1 MSYADRE
8 TTGSRVTAIVTVS
21 ILVALFGWA
30 FVSGLAVDSTKKI
43 LEKLNAFDVAPPP
56 PPPPPDKPP
65 PPPPDQPNLPPPPT
79 VPTAF
84 PPPVPV
90 APVYST
96 PPSPPAP
103 PTMAPPSP
111 PAPVVAPPS
120 PPPPPSQASAA
131 KPKGSPA
138 GWFTNDDY
146 PADARRAQAAGRVA
160 VRLSI
165 DATGRVADCQVT
177 ASSGN
182 GSLDAQTCNLAK
194 RRGRFTPAKDAA
206 GNGIPGSY
214 VLSTRWQL
222 EEG

>member
-8 TTGSRVTAIVTVS
+8 TTGSRVTAIITVS
-21 ILVALFGWA
+21 FLVALFGYA
-30 FVSGLAVDSTKKI
+30 FISGLAVQSGKKL

-79 VPTAF
+79 VPTTVT
-84 PPPVPV
+84 PPMNLPSPL
-90 APVYST
+90 SF

-103 PTMAPPSP
+103 PTLAPPSP
-111 PAPVVAPPS
+111 PAPPA
-120 PPPPPSQASAA
+120 PPPPPAAPSQAVGA
-131 KPKGSPA
+131 KPKGSPTS
-138 GWFTNDDY
+138 WFTNDDY
-146 PADARRAQAAGRVA
+146 PADARRAQAAGRVS

-165 DATGRVADCQVT
+165 DAAGRVADCQVT

-182 GSLDAQTCNLAK
+182 GSLDSQTCNLSR

-214 VLSTRWQL
+214 VLSFRWQL
-222 EEG
+222 QDE